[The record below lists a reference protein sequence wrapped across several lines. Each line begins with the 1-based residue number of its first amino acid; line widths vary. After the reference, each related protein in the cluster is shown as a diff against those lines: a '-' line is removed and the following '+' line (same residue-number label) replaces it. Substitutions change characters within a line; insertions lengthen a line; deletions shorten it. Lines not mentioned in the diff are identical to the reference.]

1 MARVLES
8 LCAESDVVNGNSLFF
23 SVVEGDCC
31 GVVVVVDVGDE
42 NGGVVVDGDL
52 HGVIVVWRLF
62 APHSRGFVGGL
73 RLVLPLPLC

>member
-8 LCAESDVVNGNSLFF
+8 VSTESDFVNGNSLFF

-31 GVVVVVDVGDE
+31 GVLVVVDVRDE

-52 HGVIVVWRLF
+52 HGRIMVYFSEKRKDYF
-62 APHSRGFVGGL
+62 NKSRVPRPPF
-73 RLVLPLPLC
+73 